1 MNTILDNNYF
11 SFNGKFYQQIKGTAM
26 GTKFAPTYATLVLG
40 YLEEILYTKIEYK
53 YDKQYADFLEQLW
66 KRFLDDCFIFWTK
79 SRTDL
84 LDFQQILN
92 DLHPDLNFTI
102 EVAEDKLSF
111 LDILVLKKKN
121 KISK

>member
-11 SFNGKFYQQIKGTAM
+11 HSTEIFYQQIKGTAM
-26 GTKFAPTYATLVLG
+26 GTKFAPTYATLILG

-53 YDKQYADFLEQLW
+53 YDKQYADFLKQFL

-84 LDFQQILN
+84 LDFQQMIN
-92 DLHPDLNFTI
+92 DLHPDTNFTI

-111 LDILVLKKKN
+111 LDIFVLKK
-121 KISK
+121 